1 MIKNLNILVLLLLSV
16 NCKAQN
22 PIIPRYNNGA
32 TFGEVNNAYYKDV
45 DNFLNQ
51 FEGTW
56 QYTTTTDTLTVKF
69 VKKLQMKKDKYGK
82 YFYYAD
88 YLVGEFRYVE
98 NGVEKANTLSNLSI
112 NHPSPY
118 DYNLYSSSKIG
129 KYNYPR
135 CNECEDNV
143 ERLRITFD
151 EPANDDDMLA
161 ADFVIRHEIEAGVEK
176 IKVQFILMT
185 SPIGIKKDTDTTPSV
200 ARKHTIP
207 YGNYTLIK
215 Q

>member
-1 MIKNLNILVLLLLSV
+1 MIKNLNILVVLLLSI

-51 FEGTW
+51 FEGIW
-56 QYTTTTDTLTVKF
+56 QYTTTTDTLTVRF
-69 VKKLQMKKDKYGK
+69 VKKLKMKLTYGRI
-82 YFYYAD
+82 FYYTD
-88 YLVGEFRYVE
+88 FLVGEFRYVE
-98 NGVEKANTLSNLSI
+98 NGVEKTNTLSNLSI
-112 NHPSPY
+112 NHLNAFN
-118 DYNLYSSSKIG
+118 YNLYSSSKIG

-135 CNECEDNV
+135 CNECDDTV

-176 IKVQFILMT
+176 IKVQFVLTT
-185 SPIGIKKDTDTTPSV
+185 SPIGIKKGSDNTPSV

-215 Q
+215 K

>member
-1 MIKNLNILVLLLLSV
+1 MKKILLITVIVFATLS
-16 NCKAQN
+16 CKAQN
-22 PIIPRYNNGA
+22 PIIPSYNNGA

-56 QYTTTTDTLTVKF
+56 QYTTTTDTLTVRF
-69 VKKLQMKKDKYGK
+69 VKKLKMKLTYGRI
-82 YFYYAD
+82 FYYTD
-88 YLVGEFRYVE
+88 FLVGEFRYVE

-112 NHPSPY
+112 NHLNAFN
-118 DYNLYSSSKIG
+118 YNLYSSSKIG

-135 CNECEDNV
+135 CNECDDTV

-176 IKVQFILMT
+176 IKVQFVLTT
-185 SPIGIKKDTDTTPSV
+185 SPIGIKKGSDTTPSV

-215 Q
+215 K